1 MLSVDGIGTRSKTCY
16 HLFILVNILLYIRLY
31 IKRKYYCYII
41 YYYIIY
47 YYIIYYIIIYY
58 IISYIILLV
67 SLAQETLVTILSI
80 IKSGQ
85 TGPWSSAKILKKF
98 ITFSFKSIFNI
109 SNLYIYV
116 YEVSWGPREVA
127 ESQTLGDL

>member
-47 YYIIYYIIIYY
+47 YYIIYYCILYLYILYYFIYY
-58 IISYIILLV
+58 IISQSNPGNASYY
-67 SLAQETLVTILSI
+67 TI
-80 IKSGQ
+80 
-85 TGPWSSAKILKKF
+85 
-98 ITFSFKSIFNI
+98 N
-109 SNLYIYV
+109 
-116 YEVSWGPREVA
+116 
-127 ESQTLGDL
+127 